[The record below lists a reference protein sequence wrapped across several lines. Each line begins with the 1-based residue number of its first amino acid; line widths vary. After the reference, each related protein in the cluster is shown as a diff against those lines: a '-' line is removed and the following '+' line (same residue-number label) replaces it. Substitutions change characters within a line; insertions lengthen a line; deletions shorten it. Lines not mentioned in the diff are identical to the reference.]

1 MPASLPP
8 IAPILGFDGRKLD
21 IQLYLEED
29 YADVSDA
36 AREIPAVM
44 EWLNELRQAYQEDR
58 DRLKSDLEVAEARA
72 YFDLKG
78 TGEGNFQANYQCK
91 PTEEGLKMAIALD
104 ATSRK
109 LRDQLTTTSAMV
121 GRLSGT
127 LASLQAKVE
136 LIRSSEATRRSA
148 FNETTPSR

>member
-1 MPASLPP
+1 MPDLPP
-8 IAPILGFDGRKLD
+8 IAPLVGFDGQKLN
-21 IQLYLEED
+21 IQYYLEED

-58 DRLKSDLEVAEARA
+58 DRTKLDLDIAEARA

-78 TGEGNFQANYQCK
+78 TGEGNFVANYGCK
-91 PTEEGLKMAIALD
+91 ATEEGLKMAVALD
-104 ATSRK
+104 PATRECSK
-109 LRDQLTTTSAMV
+109 QLVGLNAMI

-127 LASLQAKVE
+127 LNSLQAKVD
-136 LIRSSEATRRSA
+136 LIRSSEATRRST
-148 FNETTPSR
+148 FNETTPRR

>member
-1 MPASLPP
+1 MPAIPPVAP
-8 IAPILGFDGRKLD
+8 IAGFDGQKLD
-21 IQLYLEED
+21 IQFYLEEE

-44 EWLNELRQAYQEDR
+44 EWLNELRQSYQEAR
-58 DRLKSDLEVAEARA
+58 DNLKEDLEVARARA

-78 TGEGNFQANYQCK
+78 TGEGNFEANYQCK
-91 PTEEGLKMAIALD
+91 ATEEGLKRAVALD
-104 ATSRK
+104 AESRK
-109 LRDQLTTTSAMV
+109 IQRQLSATSAMV

-136 LIRSSEATRRSA
+136 LIRSSEATRRTA
-148 FNETTPSR
+148 FSETTPSR